1 VEPFKVGDR
10 VRVTANWSENVG
22 REGVIHEVVH
32 MTTRPLYTITF
43 DDGHHDFLYAEEIRL
58 CSG

>member
-1 VEPFKVGDR
+1 